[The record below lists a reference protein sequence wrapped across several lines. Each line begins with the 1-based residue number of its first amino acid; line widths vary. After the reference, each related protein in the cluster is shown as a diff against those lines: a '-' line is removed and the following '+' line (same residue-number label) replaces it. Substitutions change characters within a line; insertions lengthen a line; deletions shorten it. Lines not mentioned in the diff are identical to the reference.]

1 MNVYDSNKMLDLLG
15 AFGYVQ
21 TNKIEDADLVIINTC
36 HIREKAAE
44 RVYSEL
50 GKIKELKDARKAKGK
65 QMLLVV
71 AGCVSQA
78 EGDEIFVRAP
88 YVDLVVGP
96 QTFHNLPE
104 LITKVSRENNIA
116 LDLDFPVVSKFDS
129 LPETNSIQG
138 YTAFLTIQ
146 EGCDKFC
153 KFCCVPYT
161 RGAEY
166 SRNLSEIYREALH
179 LTSKGALEITLLGQN
194 VSAYHGL
201 DDQDNEINIADLI
214 KHLAKIPNLERI
226 RYTTSH
232 PNDMF
237 EDLIELHKTEA
248 KVSPYLHLPVQSGS
262 DKILKNMNRKHT
274 AAQYLDIIKKYREAS
289 PDILFSSDFIVG
301 YPGETDQDF
310 EDTLELI
317 RKVKFAQ
324 SYSFKYSPRPGT
336 PAAVMSQVPDDVM
349 TERLVRIQALLS
361 QQQDEI
367 NQQSIGRTCSVLFEK
382 EGKYLGQILGKNEFG
397 QPVCALG
404 TSDHIGKILP
414 VKITRLSGTTLVGE
428 FI

>member
-201 DDQDNEINIADLI
+201 DDQGNEINIADLI

-336 PAAVMSQVPDDVM
+336 PAAVMDQIPDDVM

-367 NQQSIGRTCSVLFEK
+367 NQQSIGRACSVLFEK